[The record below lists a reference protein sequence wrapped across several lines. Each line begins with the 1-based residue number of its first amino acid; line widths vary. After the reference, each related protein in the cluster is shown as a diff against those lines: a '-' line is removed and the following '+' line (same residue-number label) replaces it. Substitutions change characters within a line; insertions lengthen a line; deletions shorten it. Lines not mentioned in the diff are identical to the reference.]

1 MAPINEEFTSWS
13 QDRCLECNSLILQLT
28 GGEWVHKASW
38 LANSESPHHA
48 QPGGI
53 HKDLHVERNEKGE
66 PLPGSIDMVGVVEKW
81 KFIHIAMLHSYG
93 SRFWEDFK
101 TWVRLRK
108 EFAATMKERENN
120 AATDVQPV
128 SGD

>member
-1 MAPINEEFTSWS
+1 MGPIHEEFSSWS

-38 LANSESPHHA
+38 LANSTPAHSA

-53 HKDLHVERNEKGE
+53 HKELHVERNEKGE
-66 PLPGSIDMVGVVEKW
+66 PLPGSIDMVGVVEKG
-81 KFIHIAMLHSYG
+81 KHIHIAMLHAYG
-93 SRFWEDFK
+93 SRFWEDFA
-101 TWVRLRK
+101 TWVKLRK
-108 EFAATMKERENN
+108 EFAAAMERKNN
-120 AATDVQPV
+120 ATTDVQPV